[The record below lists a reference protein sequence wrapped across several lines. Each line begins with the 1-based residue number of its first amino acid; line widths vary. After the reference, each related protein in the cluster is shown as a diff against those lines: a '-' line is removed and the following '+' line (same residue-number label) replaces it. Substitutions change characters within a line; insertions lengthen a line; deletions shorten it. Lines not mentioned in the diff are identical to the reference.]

1 VAAATRSLTAGSAVH
16 PPQADWL
23 ADERERIAREQAGEE
38 LFAMELVKGKRGAK
52 APAGGRGRGAGAKR
66 GR

>member
-1 VAAATRSLTAGSAVH
+1 M
-16 PPQADWL
+16 
-23 ADERERIAREQAGEE
+23 DERERIAREQAGEE